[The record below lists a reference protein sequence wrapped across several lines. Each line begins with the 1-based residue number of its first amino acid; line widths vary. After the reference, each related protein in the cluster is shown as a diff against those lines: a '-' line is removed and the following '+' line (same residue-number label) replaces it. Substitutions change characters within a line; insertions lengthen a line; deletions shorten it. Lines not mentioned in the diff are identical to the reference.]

1 LTFDF
6 RGSKVIRV
14 VNGSCRENSS
24 PGSVPVNAGDNAI
37 AAEGDTPGALDGLK
51 VLDFSR
57 VLAGPFATMMLGD
70 LGAEVIKLERP
81 DGGDETRSWGPPFDE
96 RGQATYF
103 LSVNRNKRSLLLD
116 LKDDAGLTRAR
127 ELALEADVL
136 VENFRPGLMAELGL
150 AYEDVQ
156 PRNPGLVYCSITGF
170 GPGQGARLP
179 GYDLLVQAL
188 GGLMSITGEPDRD
201 PQKVG
206 VALVDIL
213 TGLFA
218 TSGILAALRHRDR
231 SGEGQKV
238 EVSLL
243 ASLLAALVNQGSAYT
258 AAGVVPHRMGNAHPS
273 ISPYELYDARD
284 GQLVIAVGN
293 DRQFRALCE
302 AVRRPE
308 LAEDTRF
315 ATNTDRVANRGELRE
330 ELDRALRERP
340 AAHWSEVLT
349 AARVPAGPV
358 NDVGAAFRLAR
369 ELGLEPVVE
378 VGDGDGPG
386 VPLTRNPI
394 TLSRTP
400 ASYRSA
406 PPALGQA
413 GAATW

>member
-1 LTFDF
+1 VT
-6 RGSKVIRV
+6 
-14 VNGSCRENSS
+14 
-24 PGSVPVNAGDNAI
+24 AGDQA
-37 AAEGDTPGALDGLK
+37 TPGALDGLK

-70 LGAEVIKLERP
+70 LGADVVKVERP
-81 DGGDETRSWGPPFDE
+81 DGGDETRGWGPPFDE
-96 RGQATYF
+96 HGQATYF
-103 LSVNRNKRSLLLD
+103 LSVNRNKRSLVLD
-116 LKDDAGLTRAR
+116 LRDDADLARAR
-127 ELALEADVL
+127 GLALKADVL
-136 VENFRPGLMAELGL
+136 IENFRPGLMADLGL
-150 AYEDVQ
+150 AYEDLQ
-156 PRNPGLVYCSITGF
+156 HENPGLVYCSITGF
-170 GPGQGARLP
+170 GPDQGARLP

-188 GGLMSITGEPDRD
+188 GGLMSITGEADRD

-206 VALVDIL
+206 VAVVDIL

-258 AAGVVPHRMGNAHPS
+258 AGGVVPHRMGNAHPS
-273 ISPYELYDARD
+273 ISPYELYDARE

-302 AVRRPE
+302 TIDRLD
-308 LAEDTRF
+308 LAADARF
-315 ATNTDRVANRGELRE
+315 ATNTERVANRDALRE
-330 ELDRALRERP
+330 ELQHTLRSRP
-340 AAHWSEVLT
+340 AEHWSEALT

-358 NDVGAAFRLAR
+358 NDVGAAFGLAR

-378 VGDGDGPG
+378 VSRGDGSST
-386 VPLTRNPI
+386 PLTRNAI

-406 PPALGQA
+406 PPALGEP
-413 GAATW
+413 GAAGW